1 MLKIY
6 GHFATKRI
14 RDLFIRSFTKIASV
28 AAMALV
34 VASCG
39 EEQKGS
45 AGAGGQRP
53 GVAVNTMV
61 LNATKVRLSEEM
73 PGRTVAFR
81 KTDVRPQVDG
91 IIEARKFEEGAYVEQ
106 DQALYVIDQAV
117 YVAALDAAKAEL
129 DRQKAT
135 LSQAVKTRVRY
146 EKLIK
151 TKALSEQKYDDAVA
165 VEAQARAAVAAA
177 KAKVDQA
184 QINMEDTTVKAPIS
198 GQIGASAFNEG
209 SLVTASQGNALATI
223 TQLDPIYVDVIQA
236 GGRLLK
242 IKHAVQSGRL
252 QGVDAGKID
261 VTLTVDATGVEYPHK
276 GTLKFSDVS
285 VNETTGTV
293 RLRAIFPNPKRDLL
307 PGMFVRG
314 TVYQGEL
321 DGVFVVPQKA
331 VMRRPDGS
339 AFVYAVEEGK
349 AVVKP
354 ITIEQSQGNDW
365 LVTAGLTD
373 GVEIVVEGLQRIAP
387 GAPVVAQSVN
397 AATDAQTGK

>member
-1 MLKIY
+1 
-6 GHFATKRI
+6 
-14 RDLFIRSFTKIASV
+14 LFIRSLTKVVSV
-28 AAMALV
+28 AALALV
-34 VASCG
+34 VASCD
-39 EEQKGS
+39 EQQAGS
-45 AGAGGQRP
+45 GAGAGGQNP

-61 LNATKVRLSEEM
+61 LNAGKVRLTEEM

-129 DRQKAT
+129 DRQTAT
-135 LSQAVKTRVRY
+135 LSQAVKNRKRY

-165 VEAQARAAVAAA
+165 TEAQARAAVAAA
-177 KAKVDQA
+177 QAQVDRA
-184 QINMEDTTVKAPIS
+184 QINMEDTTVRAPIS

-209 SLVTASQGNALATI
+209 SLVTASQASALATI

-236 GGRLLK
+236 GGRLMK

-252 QGVDAGKID
+252 QGVDAGKIE
-261 VTLTVDATGVEYPHK
+261 VSLTMDATGVQYPHK

-293 RLRAIFPNPKRDLL
+293 RLRAVFPNPDRDLL

-321 DGVFVVPQKA
+321 DNVFVVPQKA
-331 VMRRPDGS
+331 VMRRPDGT

-349 AVVKP
+349 VVVKA
-354 ITIEQSQGNDW
+354 ITIEQSQDSNW
-365 LVTAGLTD
+365 LVTDGLSD
-373 GVEIVVEGLQRIAP
+373 GVEIIVEGLQRVAP
-387 GAPVVAQSVN
+387 GAAVVAQPIDAAN
-397 AATDAQTGK
+397 AAKPSK

>member
-1 MLKIY
+1 M
-6 GHFATKRI
+6 
-14 RDLFIRSFTKIASV
+14 FIRSLTKVVSV
-28 AAMALV
+28 AALALV
-34 VASCG
+34 VASCD
-39 EEQKGS
+39 EQQAGGG
-45 AGAGGQRP
+45 AGAGGQNP

-61 LNATKVRLSEEM
+61 LNAGKVRLTEEM

-129 DRQKAT
+129 DRQTAT
-135 LSQAVKTRVRY
+135 LSQAVKNRKRY

-165 VEAQARAAVAAA
+165 TEAQARAAVAAA
-177 KAKVDQA
+177 QAQVDRA
-184 QINMEDTTVKAPIS
+184 QINMEDTTVRAPIS

-209 SLVTASQGNALATI
+209 SLVTASQASALATI

-236 GGRLLK
+236 GGRLMK

-252 QGVDAGKID
+252 QGVDAGKIE
-261 VTLTVDATGVEYPHK
+261 VSLTMDATGVQYPHK

-293 RLRAIFPNPKRDLL
+293 RLRAVFPNPDRDLL

-321 DGVFVVPQKA
+321 DNVFVVPQKA
-331 VMRRPDGS
+331 VMRRPDGT

-349 AVVKP
+349 VVVKA
-354 ITIEQSQGNDW
+354 ITIEQSQDSNW
-365 LVTAGLTD
+365 LVTDGLSD
-373 GVEIVVEGLQRIAP
+373 GVEIIVEGLQRVAP
-387 GAPVVAQSVN
+387 GAAVVAQPIDAAN
-397 AATDAQTGK
+397 AAKPSK

>member
-1 MLKIY
+1 
-6 GHFATKRI
+6 
-14 RDLFIRSFTKIASV
+14 LFIRSLTKVVSV
-28 AAMALV
+28 AALALV
-34 VASCG
+34 VASCD
-39 EEQKGS
+39 EQQAGGG
-45 AGAGGQRP
+45 AGAGGQNP

-61 LNATKVRLSEEM
+61 LNAGKVRLTEEM

-129 DRQKAT
+129 DRQTAT
-135 LSQAVKTRVRY
+135 LSQAVKNRKRY

-165 VEAQARAAVAAA
+165 TEAQARAAVAAA
-177 KAKVDQA
+177 QAQVDRA
-184 QINMEDTTVKAPIS
+184 QINMEDTTVRAPIS

-209 SLVTASQGNALATI
+209 SLVTASQASALATI

-236 GGRLLK
+236 GGRLMK

-252 QGVDAGKID
+252 QGVDAGKIE
-261 VTLTVDATGVEYPHK
+261 VSLTMDATGVQYPHK

-293 RLRAIFPNPKRDLL
+293 RLRAVFPNPDRDLL

-321 DGVFVVPQKA
+321 DNVFVVPQKA
-331 VMRRPDGS
+331 VMRRPDGT

-349 AVVKP
+349 VVVKA
-354 ITIEQSQGNDW
+354 ITIEQSQDSNW
-365 LVTAGLTD
+365 LVTDGLSD
-373 GVEIVVEGLQRIAP
+373 GVEIIVEGLQRVAP
-387 GAPVVAQSVN
+387 GAAVVAQPIDAAN
-397 AATDAQTGK
+397 AAKPSK